1 LFIFLS
7 DDWLLQW
14 VVDSPSTSEDVKD
27 VKVVPQEVQ
36 LPLGQLEPIFEPI
49 SPSTE
54 GRVLED
60 LLGDPS
66 TVPVPMIDG
75 LDPVSAAEGE
85 CRFSFSLSNVIH
97 FII

>member
-1 LFIFLS
+1 LFLILS

-14 VVDSPSTSEDVKD
+14 VVDSPSISNDVKDVQDVKD
-27 VKVVPQEVQ
+27 VKDVPQEVQ

-75 LDPVSAAEGE
+75 LDPELASADGGE
-85 CRFSFSLSNVIH
+85 C
-97 FII
+97 

>member
-1 LFIFLS
+1 
-7 DDWLLQW
+7 
-14 VVDSPSTSEDVKD
+14 VVDSPSTSDDVKD

-49 SPSTE
+49 SPSAE

-75 LDPVSAAEGE
+75 LDPTLMSAAEGE
-85 CRFSFSLSNVIH
+85 CRFSFSLSKVIH